1 MVQFSRKLKLPEIF
15 ANNVRSPSLILCSV
29 IDSGHHVLTTD
40 ILLSVFGYEG
50 CKHLLQIS
58 NSNFLLSGFPCATAE
73 VVSMTAMIFFHIYK
87 THS

>member
-29 IDSGHHVLTTD
+29 VDSGHHVLTTD
-40 ILLSVFGYEG
+40 MLLSVSGYEG

-58 NSNFLLSGFPCATAE
+58 NSNFFLSGFPCATAE
-73 VVSMTAMIFFHIYK
+73 VVSMTAMIFFHTYK
-87 THS
+87 AHS